1 MSFDQLVVDPNYTA
15 EEMLERIGELA
26 DTADNY
32 RTYTEVPLR
41 NTTVAIAALNHGLT
55 EIRNEARAIYIA
67 LGGDADTW
75 EANDV

>member
-32 RTYTEVPLR
+32 RTTQRCRCVTLP
-41 NTTVAIAALNHGLT
+41 
-55 EIRNEARAIYIA
+55 
-67 LGGDADTW
+67 
-75 EANDV
+75 